1 METGQYS
8 LNIVIP
14 NMNKWNGIERRS
26 NWTNATN
33 RDIRLI
39 ELKEW
44 IQNQL
49 NEFEPSA
56 DYWDGYEQGFLD
68 VIKKI
73 NLMEG
78 IHE

>member
-1 METGQYS
+1 MG
-8 LNIVIP
+8 
-14 NMNKWNGIERRS
+14 KWNGIERRS

-49 NEFEPSA
+49 NEFEPSLVA

-73 NLMEG
+73 NLMEKRND
-78 IHE
+78 